1 MQTENKKKTASL
13 KGQLSSRIKL
23 FTVNSQYNKL
33 ERVRNRRNTNLY
45 EVLSKVSS
53 VFHQRN
59 LIYVLLKSFN
69 AISILYIQ

>member
-1 MQTENKKKTASL
+1 MQTENKKTASL

-33 ERVRNRRNTNLY
+33 ERIRNRRNTNLY
-45 EVLSKVSS
+45 EVLSKASS

-59 LIYVLLKSFN
+59 LIYKIRWKINPKS
-69 AISILYIQ
+69 IS